1 MYTLNDA
8 KINTWSESLVSLLGT
23 YGSSAIANLS
33 AEQTVK
39 PWAFFFEKGQTANSR
54 EAVAASSND
63 IITLN
68 AEIIE
73 K

>member
-8 KINTWSESLVSLLGT
+8 KINTWSEGLVNLLST
-23 YGSSAIANLS
+23 YGSTSITALATD
-33 AEQTVK
+33 QTVK

-54 EAVAASSND
+54 EAVATSSND
-63 IITLN
+63 IITLK